1 MGANPSSRLRWCSGQ
16 VEGSVTGMSIDH
28 NSFSRIG
35 TPVATLPLPG
45 PAVARGEEPVLSLV
59 IPCYNEGSNVEALFA
74 RLVPALEALGLSWE
88 VVCINDGSRD
98 DTLDRLTAVHRRDA
112 RVRVIDLSRN
122 FGKEAA
128 LSAGLAF
135 ANGQAV
141 VPMDADLQ
149 HPPETLVELVA
160 KWREGFD
167 VVYAVRDQR
176 IGQSLAS
183 RFFARAFYWLFDRL
197 SEVPLPREAGDFR
210 LLDRKVVDVINA
222 MPERSRFMKGIF
234 AWVGFRQT
242 GVVYTQAERQGGE
255 VKQSFSKLLSLAF
268 NGLAAFSNFPLR
280 VWGYVG
286 AAVSGLAFIY
296 IVIRLIKTLIWG
308 IDVPGYESI
317 IVVVLFLG
325 GIQLLTLGVIGDYLG
340 RVFTEVKGR
349 PLYVVRTALGFEA
362 AAAGEVAGFA
372 PQAARPAPTK
382 RQA

>member
-1 MGANPSSRLRWCSGQ
+1 MSLDRNSLQRSG
-16 VEGSVTGMSIDH
+16 
-28 NSFSRIG
+28 
-35 TPVATLPLPG
+35 VAVAALPLAGLAACG
-45 PAVARGEEPVLSLV
+45 PVPALSV
-59 IPCYNEGSNVEALFA
+59 IIPCYNEAAGIEALFA
-74 RLVPALEALGLSWE
+74 RLLPALGALGLSWE
-88 VVCINDGSRD
+88 VVCVNDGSRD
-98 DTLDRLTAVHRRDA
+98 DTLGRLEAVHRREA

-135 ANGQAV
+135 ASGQAV

-149 HPPETLVELVA
+149 HPPEALAELVA
-160 KWREGFD
+160 KWQEGFD

-176 IGQSLAS
+176 VGQGLAS

-242 GVVYTQAERQGGE
+242 GVVYAQAERQGGN
-255 VKQSFSKLLSLAF
+255 VKQSFTKLLSLAF

-280 VWGYVG
+280 VWSYVG
-286 AAVSGLAFIY
+286 ATVSGLAFLY
-296 IVIRLIKTLIWG
+296 IVVRLIKTLVWG
-308 IDVPGYESI
+308 VDVPGYESI

-325 GIQLLTLGVIGDYLG
+325 GIQLLTLGVIGGYLG

-362 AAAGEVAGFA
+362 AATGEAADAAV
-372 PQAARPAPTK
+372 PSTPERQQA
-382 RQA
+382 